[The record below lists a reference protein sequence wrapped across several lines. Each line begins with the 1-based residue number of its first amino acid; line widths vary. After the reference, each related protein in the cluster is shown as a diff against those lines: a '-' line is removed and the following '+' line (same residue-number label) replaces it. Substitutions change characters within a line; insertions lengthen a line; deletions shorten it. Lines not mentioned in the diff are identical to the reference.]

1 MKVTAN
7 KWFLPLVWASKILT
21 QGLEEGRVRP
31 QTVSVMMKVSVMIK
45 VSVMMIVSVL
55 MKVGVM
61 MKVSVLMKV
70 SVMMKVSVVMKG
82 SVMMKVSVHNCFK
95 ALNLLWTLRLID

>member
-31 QTVSVMMKVSVMIK
+31 QTVSVI
-45 VSVMMIVSVL
+45 
-55 MKVGVM
+55 
-61 MKVSVLMKV
+61 MKV
-70 SVMMKVSVVMKG
+70 SVMMKVCVRVFN
-82 SVMMKVSVHNCFK
+82 VMMTVCVMMS
-95 ALNLLWTLRLID
+95 